1 MTGIGQGAH
10 FTRLSWAREQFIG
23 RLGVDPW
30 PGTLNLRLEAGP
42 AQEAWTQTRNGQE
55 VRVFAPDRQ
64 ACDARCLPV
73 RIGGFLP
80 GAVVSPELAGYP
92 TDQIEV
98 ISAVNLREHLGL
110 HDGDEVEISGAEMP
124 DIRAVVFDV
133 DGTLV
138 NSIEGMRIAA
148 ARAAAIYGY
157 EVPLDAVR
165 RALNFGESLWH
176 LIMPTELHGDR
187 ELPAILH
194 METMRHWPQV
204 LAESVEVFAGLEGT
218 LQDLRASGLRLAI
231 YTGSRGES
239 FLPLERAGLMH
250 LFDPVITAGDV
261 DRPKPHPEGL
271 FRCLELIG
279 CAPSQ
284 AVYVGD
290 TRHDIEAG
298 RAAGMRS
305 IGVLTGAADSASL
318 SAAGADRLV
327 ASHRGLAEIL
337 LRAVAPATVGPAAVP

>member
-1 MTGIGQGAH
+1 MGQGAH
-10 FTRLSWAREQFIG
+10 FTGLPWAREQFIS
-23 RLGVDPW
+23 RLGVDPY

-42 AQEAWTQTRNGQE
+42 ELDAWAQARCGQAAT
-55 VRVFAPDRQ
+55 VIGPDRQ
-64 ACDARCLPV
+64 ACDARCYPV
-73 RIGGFLP
+73 CIGGLVP
-80 GAVVSPELAGYP
+80 GAVILPEVSGYP
-92 TDQIEV
+92 TDKIEV
-98 ISAVNLREHLGL
+98 ISAVNLREVLRL
-110 HDGDEVEISGAEMP
+110 RDGDEVEIAGAEMTNVQA
-124 DIRAVVFDV
+124 IVFDV

-176 LIMPTELHGDR
+176 LIMPPGLHGDQ
-187 ELPAILH
+187 ELRAILR
-194 METMRHWPQV
+194 METMRQWPKV
-204 LAESVEVFAGLEGT
+204 LAESVEVFDGLQQT
-218 LQDLRASGLRLAI
+218 LHDLRDSGLRLAI
-231 YTGSRGES
+231 YTGSNGES
-239 FLPLERAGLMH
+239 FLPLERAGLMN
-250 LFDPVITAGDV
+250 LFDPVITARDV
-261 DRPKPHPEGL
+261 DHPKPNPEGL
-271 FRCLELIG
+271 FRCLEMIG
-279 CAPSQ
+279 CTASQ

-305 IGVLTGAADSASL
+305 IGVLTGAADSAIL

-337 LRAVAPATVGPAAVP
+337 LPKSPGA

>member
-1 MTGIGQGAH
+1 MGQGAH
-10 FTRLSWAREQFIG
+10 FTGLPWAREQFIG

-30 PGTLNLRLEAGP
+30 PGTLNLRLEAGA
-42 AQEAWTQTRNGQE
+42 AQEAWAQARIGHGARI
-55 VRVFAPDRQ
+55 VAPDRQ
-64 ACDARCLPV
+64 ACDARCVPV
-73 RIGGFLP
+73 CIGGFLP
-80 GAVVSPELAGYP
+80 GAVVLPELAGYP
-92 TDQIEV
+92 ADQLEL

-110 HDGDEVEISGAEMP
+110 QDGDEVEIAGTEMP
-124 DIRAVVFDV
+124 DLRAVVFDV

-176 LIMPTELHGDR
+176 LIMPPELHGDR
-187 ELPAILH
+187 KLPAILH

-204 LAESVEVFAGLEGT
+204 LAESVEVFAGLDET
-218 LQDLRASGLRLAI
+218 LRDLRASGLRLAI

-239 FLPLERAGLMH
+239 FLPLERAGLMD
-250 LFDPVITAGDV
+250 LFDPVITARDV
-261 DRPKPHPEGL
+261 ARPKPHPEGL

-279 CAPSQ
+279 CTASQ

-305 IGVLTGAADSASL
+305 IGVLTGAADSAIL

-327 ASHRGLAEIL
+327 SSHRGLAEIL
-337 LRAVAPATVGPAAVP
+337 LPDGPPVTGAPEAAP